1 MCLEYDKRGAL
12 TRASLLFLKGERV
25 MIFALIACGVIIV
38 ALLAVIIYLRNDQKF
53 MTEMYHSLKSDHD
66 RVLDKW
72 KETIDKWDA
81 ALKCCKEVIELNK
94 EVIELNKELRNDI
107 YDFEQ
112 RISSLE
118 KNYALYII
126 GDNDTQK
133 ICPSIG
139 VPCIQ
144 CIPGG
149 PCAVEE
155 KDQ

>member
-1 MCLEYDKRGAL
+1 M
-12 TRASLLFLKGERV
+12 TFV
-25 MIFALIACGVIIV
+25 LIVCGVIIV
-38 ALLAVIIYLRNDQKF
+38 ALLAVIISLQNDRKF
-53 MTEMYHSLKSDHD
+53 MTEMCHSLKSDHD

-81 ALKCCKEVIELNK
+81 ALKCCK